1 LPINWLY
8 RKYSEV
14 FQLAAV
20 TTQST
25 HDPQHRRSSRI
36 PRLTASLLAALL
48 LGALWPSVAHAI
60 PRDATLARGMSWIN
74 VEVSYSQARYYGGYR
89 TDCSGFVSMCWAT
102 RGSYNTKTLH
112 DVAHPISVNELLP
125 GDALLRAGYHV
136 RLFAGWIDEA
146 HTRYVAYEETS
157 PGAVQT
163 IKYIA
168 SDLADGYIPYRYNG
182 IESSPSS
189 WNLLANPTFDVWSGD
204 SAVWWTASKDASG
217 TVSRRTRAGARTPRF
232 SLGVTNRSKDPAF
245 MAEVRQSA
253 AVEASRT
260 YTLLAY
266 AWTNR
271 EPRSVQ
277 MRLQF
282 FDAGGRTLVDTS
294 IAGDAAGVG
303 SSGFTP
309 MAITRATPS
318 GATSATVTFRLA
330 GGAYIATD
338 TAGTALFDDV
348 VFQVSSPMAVY
359 RFYNASKGTHFY
371 TASGPE
377 RDSVIRGLW
386 STYRYEGVAYS
397 VGSSA
402 SNSQN
407 LYRFYNVRTGTHFYT
422 ASEAERTNVA
432 TKLGA
437 TFRYEGVAYQVSP
450 GPVAGGTAVYRFYNR
465 RAGTHFY
472 TASDAERNTVMA
484 TLGGTYTYE
493 GTAFYVGQ

>member
-1 LPINWLY
+1 M
-8 RKYSEV
+8 
-14 FQLAAV
+14 AAV
-20 TTQST
+20 ITQSKYES
-25 HDPQHRRSSRI
+25 QHRRSSRI
-36 PRLTASLLAALL
+36 PGITASLVALL
-48 LGALWPSVAHAI
+48 LVGAVWPTVAHAI

-74 VEVSYSQARYYGGYR
+74 VEVPYSQARSYAGYR

-102 RGSYNTKTLH
+102 GPSYNTKTLYR
-112 DVAHPISVNELLP
+112 VSRPISPGELQP

-136 RLFAGWIDEA
+136 RLFAGWVDDA

-168 SDLADGYIPYRYNG
+168 SDLAEGYIPYRYNG
-182 IESSPSS
+182 IEGSPPS
-189 WNLLANPTFDVWSGD
+189 WNALANPTFDVWSGD

-217 TVSRRTRAGARTPRF
+217 TVSRRTRAGARTARF
-232 SLGVTNRSKDPAF
+232 SLGVTNRSKDPDF
-245 MAEVRQSA
+245 MAEVRQST

-277 MRLQF
+277 MRLQV
-282 FDAGGRTLVDTS
+282 FDAGGRTLLDTS
-294 IAGDAAGVG
+294 IAGDTAGVG

-309 MAITRATPS
+309 MSITRATPS

-338 TAGTALFDDV
+338 TAGAALFDDV
-348 VFQVSSPMAVY
+348 AFSVSSPMAVY
-359 RFYNASKGTHFY
+359 RFYNPRAGAHFY

-386 STYRYEGVAYS
+386 PTYQYEGVGYS

-402 SNSQN
+402 SNSQS
-407 LYRFYNVRTGTHFYT
+407 LHRFYNVRSGTHFYT
-422 ASEAERTNVA
+422 ASEAERANVVA
-432 TKLGA
+432 RLGA
-437 TFRYEGVAYQVSP
+437 TYRYEGVAYQVSP
-450 GPVAGGTAVYRFYNR
+450 RPVAGGSAVYRFYNR
-465 RAGTHFY
+465 RTGTHFY
-472 TASDAERNTVMA
+472 TASDAERNTVIA

-493 GTAFYVGQ
+493 GAAFYIAP

>member
-1 LPINWLY
+1 MY

-14 FQLAAV
+14 FQLAV
-20 TTQST
+20 VITKSK
-25 HDPQHRRSSRI
+25 HDSQHRRSSRI
-36 PRLTASLLAALL
+36 PGFAASLMAALL
-48 LGALWPSVAHAI
+48 FGALWPAVAHAI

-74 VEVSYSQARYYGGYR
+74 AEVPYSQARYYATYR

-102 RGSYNTKTLH
+102 KGSYSTKTMYQI
-112 DVAHPISVNELLP
+112 ARPIGVLDLVP
-125 GDALLRAGYHV
+125 GDAVLRRGYHV
-136 RLFAGWIDEA
+136 RLFAGWVDET

-163 IKYIA
+163 IKDIA

-204 SAVWWTASKDASG
+204 SAVWWTASRDASG
-217 TVSRRTRAGARTPRF
+217 TTVSRRSRAGARTPRF
-232 SLGVTNRSKDPAF
+232 SLGVTNRSKDPAA
-245 MAEVRQSA
+245 MAEVRQNT

-266 AWTNR
+266 AWTDR
-271 EPRSVQ
+271 EPRAAQ

-282 FDAGGRTLVDTS
+282 FDAGGRTLLDTS
-294 IAGDAAGVG
+294 IAGDVAGVG
-303 SSGFTP
+303 RSGFTP
-309 MAITRATPS
+309 MTITRATPS
-318 GATSATVTFRLA
+318 GATFATVTFRLA
-330 GGAYIATD
+330 GGVYVATD
-338 TAGTALFDDV
+338 TPGTALFDDV

-386 STYRYEGVAYS
+386 TTYRYEGVAYS
-397 VGSSA
+397 VGSSP

-437 TFRYEGVAYQVSP
+437 TFRYEGVAYKVSP
-450 GPVAGGTAVYRFYNR
+450 GPVAGGTTVYRFYNR